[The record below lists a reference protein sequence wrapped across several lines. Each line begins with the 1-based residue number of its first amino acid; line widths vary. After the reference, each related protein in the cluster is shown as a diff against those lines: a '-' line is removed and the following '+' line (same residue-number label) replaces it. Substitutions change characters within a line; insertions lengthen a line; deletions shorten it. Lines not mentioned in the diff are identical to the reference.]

1 MIFITSLLAIL
12 RKLVLKFFDKEKY
25 VIHYANLQL
34 FLRLGSKLKKIHW
47 ALEFNQSQW
56 LKQYV
61 EFNTKKRIELEAN

>member
-1 MIFITSLLAIL
+1 MIFITSLLAML
-12 RKLVLKFFDKEKY
+12 KKLVPNFFHKEKY
-25 VIHYANLQL
+25 VIHYENVQL

-47 ALEFNQSQW
+47 PLEFNQSQW